1 MISAKEANNISF
13 INDECREY
21 LNSIENN
28 IIKAAKEGRYNSS
41 IELASFGIDI
51 ATEDG
56 KKMAND
62 IVDYLTNSGYSV
74 SIDSNDRHA
83 SLVIRRNRNDS
94 ERMFN
99 TVQKSLLQ
107 KRSEKQ

>member
-28 IIKAAKEGRYNSS
+28 IIKAAKEGRYNIS

-74 SIDSNDRHA
+74 SIDSNGRHA

-99 TVQKSLLQ
+99 AVQRSLLR